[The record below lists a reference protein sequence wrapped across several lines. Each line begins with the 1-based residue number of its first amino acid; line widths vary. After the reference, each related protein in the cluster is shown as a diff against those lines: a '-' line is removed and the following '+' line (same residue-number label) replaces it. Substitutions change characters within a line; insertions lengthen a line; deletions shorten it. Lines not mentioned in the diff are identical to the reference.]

1 MIWLKGLLPYIA
13 IALVAGGV
21 AFMTGKD
28 IGAARAQKQ
37 YHQERM
43 VWLRREVTL
52 WNELGHERQTKR
64 ELIEE
69 VEKIINATG
78 RARQSMLAEL
88 DRTKARAVQAEEQA
102 REAIRRLGDVE
113 HTWKDERVPD
123 AVVCVFNDTAC
134 AVTAAPGAY
143 R

>member
-1 MIWLKGLLPYIA
+1 MIWLKALLPYVA
-13 IALVAGGV
+13 IAVISGGT
-21 AFMTGKD
+21 AFMMGKD
-28 IGAARAQKQ
+28 HGAARMMKQ
-37 YHQERM
+37 YHDSRM

-52 WNELGHERQTKR
+52 WNELGNERRTKR

-78 RARQSMLAEL
+78 RARQQMLAEL

-102 REAIRRLGDVE
+102 RDAIRRLGDVE

-123 AVVCVFNDTAC
+123 TVVCVFNDTAC
-134 AVTAAPGAY
+134 SVTSTP
-143 R
+143 